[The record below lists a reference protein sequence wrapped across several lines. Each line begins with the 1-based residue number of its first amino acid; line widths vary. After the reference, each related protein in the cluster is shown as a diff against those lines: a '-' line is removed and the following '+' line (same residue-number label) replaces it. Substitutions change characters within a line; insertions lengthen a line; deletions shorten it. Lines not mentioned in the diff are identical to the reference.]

1 MCRSTSAQPLGTHL
15 KDTGHCCQEHADQTH
30 SDGLMSKSGDSPQ
43 FLLHA
48 RCRPLS
54 QVSFFFFFNSTDA
67 CAAVT
72 GVKLTGLAEEEL
84 MKKWQEILGPSN
96 EVIVSCF
103 CGIYLA
109 ENGGLLCAD

>member
-1 MCRSTSAQPLGTHL
+1 
-15 KDTGHCCQEHADQTH
+15 
-30 SDGLMSKSGDSPQ
+30 
-43 FLLHA
+43 
-48 RCRPLS
+48 
-54 QVSFFFFFNSTDA
+54 
-67 CAAVT
+67 
-72 GVKLTGLAEEEL
+72 